1 MSSSNQDLSN
11 ALEGLSE
18 EEVHGQ
24 EPESSDHD
32 VEVPELDYTTFQKKD
47 FVSLLKELSQEQ
59 DIRKADKQLRALK
72 PALDELRDQSRE
84 QALNRFIAEGG
95 KAEDFTLRRDDDDL
109 VIDGA
114 IKLIR
119 EKKMR
124 YNREQ
129 DESRKSNL
137 FKKEALL
144 ARLRDTVE
152 REDAAGSFQEFK
164 KLQDEWRS
172 VGPVPQTFNKDL
184 WASYHALVDRFY
196 DHRHIYLELLEL
208 DRRKNLET
216 KKELCVKAERL
227 ASADLKTT
235 KISSL
240 LQEINE
246 LHNEWKHIG
255 PVPREEKETVWQ
267 RFKTASD
274 SVYVLREA
282 HAKEVGEKLKQNR
295 LAKSALLE
303 KINPLKEFEST
314 SIKEWN
320 QKSVEAEEAQQL
332 WTTIGPV
339 ERSKSRELNR
349 QFWSVIKTF
358 YSRKGKF
365 FKVLDAGRQESIA
378 KKKALID
385 QVNALKSA
393 EDFSA
398 AIEQVKQLQKDWKN
412 SGSIPGKLSDKLFSE
427 FKAACDHFF
436 ELRRNSAQEAD
447 RVQLENLKEK
457 QSVVES
463 IAGLNGPE
471 AIAEAKELVVKFN
484 ALGMV
489 PRRNI
494 QEIRDRFQQAL
505 NTFTATLPEEGNLRD
520 KTSLELELASAQ
532 NDPNAVRRIQQQ
544 EQTIR
549 RRLATAEN
557 DLALLKNNLEFFA
570 RSKNADAVRQE
581 FQVRISAAEAE
592 VTSLKSKLK
601 LIRSMS

>member
-32 VEVPELDYTTFQKKD
+32 IEVPELDYATFQKKD
-47 FVSLLKELSQEQ
+47 FARLLKELSQEQ
-59 DIRKADKQLRALK
+59 DIRKADKQVRALM

-84 QALNRFIAEGG
+84 LALNRFIIEGG
-95 KAEDFTLRRDDDDL
+95 KPEDFTLRRDDDDL

-129 DESRKSNL
+129 EESRKSNL

-144 ARLRDTVE
+144 ARLRETVE
-152 REDAAGSFQEFK
+152 HEDAVGSFQEFK
-164 KLQDEWRS
+164 KLQDEWRD
-172 VGPVPQTFNKDL
+172 VGPVPQAYNKDL
-184 WASYHALVDRFY
+184 WASYHALVDRFF

-208 DRRKNLET
+208 DRRKNLDA
-216 KKELCVKAERL
+216 KKELCGRAERL
-227 ASADLKTT
+227 ASSDIKTT

-240 LQEINE
+240 LHEINE

-274 SVYVLREA
+274 AVYALREA
-282 HAKEVGEKLKQNR
+282 HVKEIGEKLKQNR
-295 LAKSALLE
+295 AAKLALLE
-303 KINPLKEFEST
+303 KINPFKEFEST

-320 QKSVEAEEAQQL
+320 KKSVEAVEAQQS
-332 WTTIGPV
+332 WTSIGPV

-349 QFWSVIKTF
+349 QFWSLIKSF
-358 YSRKGKF
+358 YTRKGQF
-365 FKVLDAGRQESIA
+365 FKALDAGRQESIA

-385 QVNALKSA
+385 QVNALKTA
-393 EDFSA
+393 EDLSA
-398 AIEQVKQLQKDWKN
+398 VIEQVKQLQKDWKN
-412 SGSIPGKLSDKLFSE
+412 SGSIPRKLSDKLFAE

-436 ELRRNSAQEAD
+436 EWRRSSAQEAD
-447 RVQLENLKEK
+447 RAQVENLKEK
-457 QSVVES
+457 QSVVEKLS
-463 IAGLNGPE
+463 DLKGTE
-471 AIAEAKELVVKFN
+471 AIQEAKELVAKFN

-489 PRRNI
+489 PKRNI
-494 QEIRDRFQQAL
+494 QEIRDRFQQVL
-505 NTFTATLPEEGNLRD
+505 NAFTSTLPEEGNLRD
-520 KTSLELELASAQ
+520 KTSLELELASVQ

-592 VTSLKSKLK
+592 VLSLKSKLK